1 MTRDQ
6 VEKSRKSLDPQTLAE
21 IQGLRLRARHIV
33 EGYVAGLHRSPYH
46 GFSIEFAEHREYVP
60 GDDLRYLDWK
70 VLARTDK
77 LSLKRYEDETN
88 LIAYLV
94 LDVSESMQYQG
105 PTAAMSKLAYAQ
117 CMAASLA
124 WMILRQQDTVS
135 LVTFDEQVR
144 TFLRPASH
152 PAHLQQ
158 VVDVMES
165 AESHGK
171 TSIGPVFHELA
182 ERFSKRGIVVV
193 LSDLLGDP
201 ADTIAGLKHFRHRQ
215 HEVVVLHMLDPA
227 ELEFPFEQPTLFRG
241 LEQLPEVVA
250 DPRALRRAYLEEFDR
265 YLTQVAQQC
274 RAAGLDYQQVRTDT
288 SLDVALSSYLAER
301 SRQVR

>member
-1 MTRDQ
+1 MTRDK
-6 VEKSRKSLDPQTLAE
+6 VEKSQKSLDPQTLAE

-117 CMAASLA
+117 CLAASLA
-124 WMILRQQDTVS
+124 WLILRQQDAVS
-135 LVTFDEQVR
+135 LATFDEQVQA
-144 TFLRPASH
+144 FLRPASH

-158 VVDVMES
+158 VVDVMEG
-165 AESHGK
+165 AESRGK
-171 TSIGPVFHELA
+171 TSMGPVFHELA
-182 ERFSKRGIVVV
+182 ERFSKRGVVVV
-193 LSDLLGDP
+193 LSDLFGDP
-201 ADTIAGLKHFRHRQ
+201 ADIVAGLKHFRHRQ
-215 HEVVVLHMLDPA
+215 HDVIVLHMLDPA
-227 ELEFPFEQPTLFRG
+227 ELDFPFEQPTLFRG

-250 DPRALRRAYLEEFDR
+250 DPRALRRAYLKEFER
-265 YLTQVAQQC
+265 YLAQVAQQC
-274 RAAGLDYQQVRTDT
+274 RAAGVDYQQVRTDT
-288 SLDVALSSYLAER
+288 PLDVVLSSYLAER

>member
-1 MTRDQ
+1 M
-6 VEKSRKSLDPQTLAE
+6 EKSRKSLDPQTLAE

-77 LSLKRYEDETN
+77 LSLKRYEDEPN

-105 PTAAMSKLAYAQ
+105 PTAAMSKLSYAQ

-124 WMILRQQDTVS
+124 WLTLRQQDAVS
-135 LVTFDEQVR
+135 LVTFDEQIQA
-144 TFLRPASH
+144 FLRPASH

-158 VVDVMES
+158 VVDVMEG
-165 AESHGK
+165 AESRGK
-171 TSIGPVFHELA
+171 TSMGPVFHELA
-182 ERFSKRGIVVV
+182 ERFSKRGVVVV
-193 LSDLLGDP
+193 LSDLFGDP
-201 ADTIAGLKHFRHRQ
+201 ADIVAGLKHFRHRQ
-215 HEVVVLHMLDPA
+215 HDVIVLHILDPA
-227 ELEFPFEQPTLFRG
+227 ELDFPFEQPTLFRG
-241 LEQLPEVVA
+241 LEQLPEVAA
-250 DPRALRRAYLEEFDR
+250 DPRALRRAYLEEFER
-265 YLTQVAQQC
+265 YLSQVAQQC

-288 SLDVALSSYLAER
+288 PLDVVLSSYLVER

>member
-1 MTRDQ
+1 M
-6 VEKSRKSLDPQTLAE
+6 EKSRKSLDPQTLAE

-105 PTAAMSKLAYAQ
+105 PTAAMSKLSYAQ

-124 WMILRQQDTVS
+124 WLTLRQQDAVS
-135 LVTFDEQVR
+135 LVTFDEQIQA
-144 TFLRPASH
+144 FLRPASH

-158 VVDVMES
+158 VVDVMEG
-165 AESHGK
+165 AESRGK
-171 TSIGPVFHELA
+171 TSMGPVFHELA
-182 ERFSKRGIVVV
+182 ERFSKRGVVVV
-193 LSDLLGDP
+193 LSDLFGDP
-201 ADTIAGLKHFRHRQ
+201 ADIVAGLKHFRHRQ
-215 HEVVVLHMLDPA
+215 HDVIVLHMLDPA
-227 ELEFPFEQPTLFRG
+227 ELDFPFEQPTLFRG
-241 LEQLPEVVA
+241 LEQLPEVAA
-250 DPRALRRAYLEEFDR
+250 DPRALRRAYLEEFER
-265 YLTQVAQQC
+265 YLSQVAQQC

-288 SLDVALSSYLAER
+288 PLDVVLSSYLVER

>member
-1 MTRDQ
+1 M
-6 VEKSRKSLDPQTLAE
+6 ENSRKSLDPQTLAN

-70 VLARTDK
+70 ALARTDK

-88 LIAYLV
+88 LIAYMV
-94 LDVSESMQYQG
+94 LDVSESMQYRG
-105 PTAAMSKLAYAQ
+105 PGGALSKLEYAQ

-124 WMILRQQDTVS
+124 WLILRQQDAVS
-135 LVTFDEQVR
+135 LVTFDEQVQ

-158 VVDVMES
+158 MVDIMES
-165 AESHGK
+165 AQPGRK
-171 TSIGPVFHELA
+171 TSMGPVFHDLA
-182 ERFSKRGIVVV
+182 ERFSKRGVVMV
-193 LSDLLGDP
+193 LSDLFDEPSKLV
-201 ADTIAGLKHFRHRQ
+201 AGLKHFRHRQ
-215 HEVVVLHMLDPA
+215 HDVIVFHVLDPA
-227 ELEFPFEQPTLFRG
+227 ELEFPFDQPTMFQG
-241 LEQLPEVVA
+241 LEQLPEVA
-250 DPRALRRAYLEEFDR
+250 TDPRALRRAYLKEFDD
-265 YLTQVAQQC
+265 YLKQMGQQC
-274 RAAGLDYQQVRTDT
+274 LAAGLDYQQIRTDAPM
-288 SLDVALSSYLAER
+288 DVTLFNYLKNR

>member
-1 MTRDQ
+1 MTRDK
-6 VEKSRKSLDPQTLAE
+6 VEKSQKSLDPQTLAE

-117 CMAASLA
+117 CLAASLA
-124 WMILRQQDTVS
+124 WLILRQQDAVS
-135 LVTFDEQVR
+135 LVTFDEQVQA
-144 TFLRPASH
+144 FLRPASH

-158 VVDVMES
+158 VVDVMEG
-165 AESHGK
+165 AESRGK
-171 TSIGPVFHELA
+171 TSMGPVFHELA
-182 ERFSKRGIVVV
+182 ERFSKRGVVVV
-193 LSDLLGDP
+193 LSDLFGDP
-201 ADTIAGLKHFRHRQ
+201 ADIVAGLKHFRHRQ
-215 HEVVVLHMLDPA
+215 HDVIVLHMLDPA
-227 ELEFPFEQPTLFRG
+227 ELDFPFEQPTLFRG

-250 DPRALRRAYLEEFDR
+250 DPRALRRAYLEEFER
-265 YLTQVAQQC
+265 YLSQVAQQC
-274 RAAGLDYQQVRTDT
+274 RAAGVDYQQVRTDT
-288 SLDVALSSYLAER
+288 PLDVVLSSYLTER

>member
-1 MTRDQ
+1 MTRDK
-6 VEKSRKSLDPQTLAE
+6 VEKSQKSLDPQTLAE

-117 CMAASLA
+117 CLAASLA
-124 WMILRQQDTVS
+124 WLILRQQDAVS
-135 LVTFDEQVR
+135 LVTFDEQVQA
-144 TFLRPASH
+144 FLRPASH

-158 VVDVMES
+158 VVDVMEG
-165 AESHGK
+165 AESRGK
-171 TSIGPVFHELA
+171 TSMGPVFHELA
-182 ERFSKRGIVVV
+182 ERFSKRGVVVV
-193 LSDLLGDP
+193 LSDLFGDP
-201 ADTIAGLKHFRHRQ
+201 ADIVAGLKHFRHRQ
-215 HEVVVLHMLDPA
+215 HDVIVLHMLDPA
-227 ELEFPFEQPTLFRG
+227 ELDFPFEQPTLFRG

-250 DPRALRRAYLEEFDR
+250 DPRALRRAYLEEFER
-265 YLTQVAQQC
+265 YLAQVAQQC
-274 RAAGLDYQQVRTDT
+274 RAAGVDYQQVRTDT
-288 SLDVALSSYLAER
+288 PLDVVLSSYLTER

>member
-1 MTRDQ
+1 
-6 VEKSRKSLDPQTLAE
+6 
-21 IQGLRLRARHIV
+21 
-33 EGYVAGLHRSPYH
+33 
-46 GFSIEFAEHREYVP
+46 
-60 GDDLRYLDWK
+60 
-70 VLARTDK
+70 
-77 LSLKRYEDETN
+77 
-88 LIAYLV
+88 
-94 LDVSESMQYQG
+94 
-105 PTAAMSKLAYAQ
+105 
-117 CMAASLA
+117 
-124 WMILRQQDTVS
+124 
-135 LVTFDEQVR
+135 
-144 TFLRPASH
+144 
-152 PAHLQQ
+152 
-158 VVDVMES
+158 
-165 AESHGK
+165 
-171 TSIGPVFHELA
+171 LA

-193 LSDLLGDP
+193 LSDLFGDP

>member
-1 MTRDQ
+1 MTRDK
-6 VEKSRKSLDPQTLAE
+6 VEKSQKSLDPQTLAE

-117 CMAASLA
+117 CLAASLA
-124 WMILRQQDTVS
+124 WLILRQQDAVS
-135 LVTFDEQVR
+135 LATFDEQVQA
-144 TFLRPASH
+144 FLRPASH

-158 VVDVMES
+158 VVDVMEG
-165 AESHGK
+165 AESRGK
-171 TSIGPVFHELA
+171 TAMGPVFHELA
-182 ERFSKRGIVVV
+182 ERFSKRGVVVV
-193 LSDLLGDP
+193 LSDLFGDP
-201 ADTIAGLKHFRHRQ
+201 ADIVAGLKHFRHRQ
-215 HEVVVLHMLDPA
+215 HDVIVLHMLDPA
-227 ELEFPFEQPTLFRG
+227 ELDFPFEQPTLFRG

-250 DPRALRRAYLEEFDR
+250 DPRALRRAYLEEFER
-265 YLTQVAQQC
+265 YLAQVAQQC

-288 SLDVALSSYLAER
+288 PLDVVLSSYLAER

>member
-1 MTRDQ
+1 MTRDK
-6 VEKSRKSLDPQTLAE
+6 VEKSQKSLDPQTLAE

-117 CMAASLA
+117 CLAASLA
-124 WMILRQQDTVS
+124 WLILRQQDAVS
-135 LVTFDEQVR
+135 LATFDEQVQA
-144 TFLRPASH
+144 FLRPASH

-158 VVDVMES
+158 VVDVMEG
-165 AESHGK
+165 AESRGK
-171 TSIGPVFHELA
+171 TSMGPVFHELA
-182 ERFSKRGIVVV
+182 ERFSKRGVVVV
-193 LSDLLGDP
+193 LSDLFGDP
-201 ADTIAGLKHFRHRQ
+201 ADIVAGLKHFRHRQ
-215 HEVVVLHMLDPA
+215 HDVIVLHMLDPA
-227 ELEFPFEQPTLFRG
+227 ELDFPFEQPTLFRG

-250 DPRALRRAYLEEFDR
+250 DPRALRRAYLEEFER
-265 YLTQVAQQC
+265 YLAQVAQQC

-288 SLDVALSSYLAER
+288 PLDVVLSSYLAER

>member
-1 MTRDQ
+1 MTRDK

-117 CMAASLA
+117 CLAASLA
-124 WMILRQQDTVS
+124 WLILRQQDAVS
-135 LVTFDEQVR
+135 LVTFDEQIQA
-144 TFLRPASH
+144 FLRPASH

-158 VVDVMES
+158 VVDVMEG
-165 AESHGK
+165 AESRGK
-171 TSIGPVFHELA
+171 TSMGPVVHELA
-182 ERFSKRGIVVV
+182 ERFSKRGVVVV
-193 LSDLLGDP
+193 LSDLFGDP
-201 ADTIAGLKHFRHRQ
+201 ADIVAGLKHFRHRQ
-215 HEVVVLHMLDPA
+215 HDVIVLHMLDPA
-227 ELEFPFEQPTLFRG
+227 ELDFPFEQPTLFRG

-250 DPRALRRAYLEEFDR
+250 DPRALRRAYLEEFER
-265 YLTQVAQQC
+265 YLSQVAQQC

-288 SLDVALSSYLAER
+288 PLDVVLSSYLVER

>member
-1 MTRDQ
+1 MTRDK

-124 WMILRQQDTVS
+124 WLTLRQQDAVS
-135 LVTFDEQVR
+135 LVTFDEQIQA
-144 TFLRPASH
+144 FLRPASH

-158 VVDVMES
+158 VVDVMEG
-165 AESHGK
+165 AESRGK
-171 TSIGPVFHELA
+171 TSMGPVFHELA
-182 ERFSKRGIVVV
+182 ERFSKRGVVVV
-193 LSDLLGDP
+193 LSDLFGDP
-201 ADTIAGLKHFRHRQ
+201 ADIVAGLKHFRHRQ
-215 HEVVVLHMLDPA
+215 HDVIVLHMLDPA
-227 ELEFPFEQPTLFRG
+227 ELDFPFEQPTLFRG

-250 DPRALRRAYLEEFDR
+250 DPRALRRAYLEEFER
-265 YLTQVAQQC
+265 YLSQVAQQC

-288 SLDVALSSYLAER
+288 PLDVVLSSYLVER